1 MSEQK
6 IEQKEQQVVVTAQS
20 EKLDLAQNVNS
31 AIQLFTFGT
40 AAVAGR
46 VLFQFIPSVETITP
60 FAILAGF
67 ELGPIVGFIMG
78 ASAFYMSNYLVWG
91 GQGPWT
97 LFQALAAGCAGVV
110 AGLFGKM
117 GKGLKTLVISLFAGI
132 AVYEIIVNVGGSL
145 IFLPAVGFAQY
156 LSTALPL
163 YFVTSL
169 PFSIVHLISTLGFGL
184 AMYGFKD
191 KIPKIGG
198 KIVEKISVVFSR
210 GNSSGSSVALH
221 PEHYEYA
228 KHTVLG
234 KNYSK
239 LVSRFSWKRSG
250 DKQNNPN

>member
-6 IEQKEQQVVVTAQS
+6 VEQTQEKIVVSAQT
-20 EKLDLAQNVNS
+20 EKLDLAQNINS
-31 AIQLFTFGT
+31 AVQLFTLGT

-46 VLFQFIPSVETITP
+46 VLFQYIPSVETITP

-78 ASAFYMSNYLVWG
+78 ASAFYMSNYFVWG

-97 LFQALAAGCAGVV
+97 VFQAVAAGCAGAT

-117 GKGLKTLVISLFAGI
+117 GRGLKTLVISLFAGI
-132 AVYEIIVNVGGSL
+132 AIYEIIVNVGGSL
-145 IFLPAVGFAQY
+145 IFLPAVGFANY
-156 LSTALPL
+156 LSVALPM

-198 KIVEKISVVFSR
+198 KIVEKINVVFSR

-234 KNYSK
+234 ENYSK
-239 LVSRFSWKRSG
+239 LVSRFSWARKS
-250 DKQNNPN
+250 DK